1 MNPFFNV
8 YTFLYLFFI
17 LLFVIFRCYGII
29 NNRSERSNYIFFFFI
44 LLYIV
49 SAFRGNTVGGD
60 LVNYLRN
67 FHELSFTPFA
77 KIFKLYYSN
86 YEIGYT
92 FLIKCLTLISSNERV
107 YFLITPI
114 LSLFGIYY
122 LIKNFSPIPI
132 ISVLVYIGLG
142 FYTNS
147 FNNVRQSIA
156 IGIVCLSFPYLVNRR
171 FSKFAICVLLAS
183 LFHTSAIFYMVIYP
197 FTRINLTTKKFYLIL
212 ILGSV
217 FFFLLGI
224 KIFNYFRDYIFVAY
238 STSNAHSLLE
248 SNRGYSLLGLY
259 FCITLFVFH
268 VYRRLL
274 KKSSNKR
281 LIILFNVFV
290 VEMLFATMSQAFAT
304 QMATFTRMSIYFYVN
319 IILIIPYYLR
329 TIRYEQNR
337 LICILIC
344 IIVLFLYMSIMVYAY
359 VPAINSNSQGV
370 LPYVLCL

>member
-17 LLFVIFRCYGII
+17 LLFIVFKYYGII
-29 NNRSERSNYIFFFFI
+29 NNRSRRSNYIFFFFI
-44 LLYIV
+44 LLYLV

-60 LVNYLRN
+60 LVNYLNN
-67 FHELSFTPFA
+67 FHELSSTPFV
-77 KIFKLYYSN
+77 KIFELKYSN

-92 FLIKCLTLISSNERV
+92 LLIKCLTFISSNERV

-114 LSLFGIYY
+114 LSLFGIYS

-132 ISVLVYIGLG
+132 ISVLVYMALG

-156 IGIVCLSFPYLVNRR
+156 IGIVCFSFPYLVNHR
-171 FSKFAICVLLAS
+171 FSKFVICVLLAS
-183 LFHTSAIFYMVIYP
+183 LFHKSAIFYILIYP
-197 FTRINLTTKKFYLIL
+197 FTKINLTTKKFYLIL
-212 ILGSV
+212 VSGTI
-217 FFFLLGI
+217 FFFSVGM
-224 KIFNYFRDYIFVAY
+224 KIFNYFRDYIFIAY
-238 STSNAHSLLE
+238 STSYDHILLE

-259 FCITLFVFH
+259 FCITIFVFH

-274 KKSSNKR
+274 RKSSNKE

-304 QMATFTRMSIYFYVN
+304 QMATFTRMSIYFYIN
-319 IILIIPYYLR
+319 IILLIPYYLK
-329 TIRYEQNR
+329 TITSENR
-337 LICILIC
+337 LICILMC
-344 IIVLFLYMSIMVYAY
+344 VVALFLYMGIMVYAY
-359 VPAINSNSQGV
+359 IPDIDSNSQGV
-370 LPYVLCL
+370 LPYVLYL